1 VNLRGDG
8 KLSTAFR
15 ALGTRN
21 FRLFF
26 GGQLV
31 SQTGTW
37 LTTIASTLLVLS
49 LTDSGVA
56 LGLLVACQFGP
67 MLLLGMWGGLVADR
81 SDKRRLLV
89 TTQTLQMVQSFAL
102 AGLAF
107 MDHPPLAGF
116 YVLALAGGV
125 IFAFDNPTRKSFI
138 GEMVPA
144 VDVQNAVMLNSA
156 LMTAARIFGPAVAGL
171 LVTTVGFA
179 WCFFID
185 GFSYLAVL
193 AGLMM
198 MRRSELFQPPV
209 IARGR
214 GQLRDGLRYT
224 RGVPDVFIPLVMIA
238 VVGTFAFNL
247 TVVIPLFVERTFHAS
262 HGSFTLLFSSMSV
275 GSLLGALL
283 STQIPTLD
291 LRHVVISAYVFAA
304 ALLVFAVAPS
314 LPVAFPLVTFVG
326 LGSVTFMTTSQAL
339 MQIRSD
345 PAMRGRVLS
354 LQGTVLIGSTPIGGP
369 VIGLVCDTWGPRAG
383 LLVGGI
389 AAIGAASWGLRA
401 QRHVAPASRVATVTA
416 SSNA

>member
-1 VNLRGDG
+1 MNLGSEG
-8 KLSTAFR
+8 KLATAFR
-15 ALGTRN
+15 ALRTRN

-26 GGQLV
+26 FGQLI

-37 LTTIASTLLVLS
+37 LTTIASALLVLS

-116 YVLALAGGV
+116 YVIALAGGV
-125 IFAFDNPTRKSFI
+125 IFAFDNPTRKSFL
-138 GEMVPA
+138 GEMVPP

-179 WCFFID
+179 WCFFLD

-193 AGLMM
+193 ASLLM
-198 MRRSELFQPPV
+198 MRRSDLFQPPV

-247 TVVIPLFVERTFHAS
+247 TVVIPLFVERTFHGS
-262 HGSFTLLFSSMSV
+262 HGQFTLLFSSMSV

-283 STQIPTLD
+283 TTQIRTLD
-291 LRHVVISAYVFAA
+291 LRHVVLTAFVFAA
-304 ALLVFAVAPS
+304 ALLCFAAAPN
-314 LPVAFPLVTFVG
+314 LPVAFPLVAFVG

-369 VIGLVCDTWGPRAG
+369 LIGLICDTWGPRAG
-383 LLVGGI
+383 LAVGGI
-389 AAIGAASWGLRA
+389 AAVAAASWGLRA
-401 QRHVAPASRVATVTA
+401 HRHLAPVARVATVA
-416 SSNA
+416 VSSNA